1 MRSWARMRL
10 VLCGRVCS
18 ERLIFGA
25 GSDRMEF
32 GSYDFRHSSTIVV
45 CIVEVLRY
53 GFRCGRNGVT
63 VTITLQ
69 QEVGFAGYVG
79 NCFGTLK

>member
-18 ERLIFGA
+18 EGFISGA
-25 GSDRMEF
+25 GPDRMEF

-45 CIVEVLRY
+45 CIVLR
-53 GFRCGRNGVT
+53 F
-63 VTITLQ
+63 
-69 QEVGFAGYVG
+69 
-79 NCFGTLK
+79 